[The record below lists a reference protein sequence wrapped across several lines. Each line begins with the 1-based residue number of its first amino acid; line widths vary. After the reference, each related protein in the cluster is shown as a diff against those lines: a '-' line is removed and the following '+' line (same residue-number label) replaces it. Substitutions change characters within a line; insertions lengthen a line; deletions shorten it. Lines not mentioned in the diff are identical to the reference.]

1 MPLCPVCG
9 NELNLQNVERHD
21 VVECPRC
28 GTELE
33 VVDTDPI
40 LLEELPPMEEDWG
53 E

>member
-9 NELNLQNVERHD
+9 NELNLQDVERYEL
-21 VVECPRC
+21 VECPRC
-28 GTELE
+28 GAELE

-40 LLEELPPMEEDWG
+40 LLEELPPVEEDWG